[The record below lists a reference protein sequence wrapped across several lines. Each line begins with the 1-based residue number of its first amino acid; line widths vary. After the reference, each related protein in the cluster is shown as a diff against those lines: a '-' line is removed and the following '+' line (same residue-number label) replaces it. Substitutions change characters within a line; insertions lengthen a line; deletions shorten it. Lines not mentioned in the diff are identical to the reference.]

1 MNTARARN
9 NAARYLDITEMT
21 KDTVVD
27 FSAMMSVAILKRS
40 HRPTRYVWT
49 DQTQQEH
56 TEQKRAFFMLC
67 AGSIVDE
74 INSFDARNAIVV
86 FLSSDG
92 KRHQSIFD
100 ADGSLTYTVT
110 QREVGYGEA
119 DLSVPLEMAAIG
131 PDVPWELWTI
141 GMVNP
146 HVPV

>member
-56 TEQKRAFFMLC
+56 TGTEASLFHALC
-67 AGSIVDE
+67 GLDRG
-74 INSFDARNAIVV
+74 RN
-86 FLSSDG
+86 
-92 KRHQSIFD
+92 
-100 ADGSLTYTVT
+100 
-110 QREVGYGEA
+110 
-119 DLSVPLEMAAIG
+119 
-131 PDVPWELWTI
+131 
-141 GMVNP
+141 
-146 HVPV
+146 